1 MRLKFLLRP
10 SWLALVVGVLAFAFA
25 CFTLL
30 SPWQFSRNDQREAQ
44 NRAIEAS
51 LTADPRP
58 LNDVLPRGATPDVNT
73 EWSRV
78 EITGTYLPEQEVV
91 ARLRTVQG
99 QPAFEVLTP
108 FRTTDGQI
116 VLVDRGY
123 LQPDSRTEVPP
134 YAAPPA
140 GTVTIVAR
148 IREDE
153 NDPKNRDAFADA
165 STHGKLQS
173 YTVDSRVVARSSG
186 LDIRSGYFQLDSDQP
201 GVLNPLPLPQTDA
214 GPFFSYALQWI
225 AFGVMA
231 IAGLLYFTIREM
243 KPGGVLNEMAEKNK
257 RKRRSVAEI
266 LAEDEAAARSASVE
280 GGGGRR
286 AGEAGPSETA
296 ADRADQPAQRN

>member
-30 SPWQFSRNDQREAQ
+30 SPWQFSRNDEREAQ

-58 LNDVLPRGATPDVNT
+58 LNDVLPLGTAPDANT
-73 EWSRV
+73 EWTRV
-78 EITGTYLPEQEVV
+78 EITGAYLPEHEVV

-108 FRTTDGQI
+108 FRTTDGQV

-148 IREDE
+148 IRADE
-153 NDPKNRDAFADA
+153 NDPKTRDAFADA

-173 YTVDSRVVARSSG
+173 YSVDSRVVARSSG
-186 LDIRSGYFQLDSDQP
+186 LDIRGGYFQLDSDQP
-201 GVLNPLPLPQTDA
+201 GVLNALPLPQTDA

-225 AFGVMA
+225 AFGIMA
-231 IAGLLYFTIREM
+231 IAGLVYFTVREM

-257 RKRRSVAEI
+257 RKRKSVAEI
-266 LAEDEAAARSASVE
+266 LAEDEA
-280 GGGGRR
+280 R
-286 AGEAGPSETA
+286 AGAGADDSGD
-296 ADRADQPAQRN
+296 ADRTEQPARRN